1 MGPSCLKQSLLNSSF
16 SYGSFFSGM
25 GTAEA
30 AVERAATLARARS
43 LNAKARLAFACDFD
57 KGCQAL
63 LMQTCRDHGACL
75 IGDVMQTMNA
85 KARWWAASGSCFTTR
100 LAKAMAVP
108 EKAQQCRV
116 PCLSHRQLCT
126 LQAEDMLVGGSPC
139 VDFSKAGL
147 LKGLEGPSSPTLI
160 AWIRRAR
167 QAKVAVHENVDG
179 CPDTPFY
186 ALAVTHHWW
195 KFLVETSD
203 TGFGRIVTRKRVYRI
218 FIRKDCKLV
227 LLMQSFL
234 LC

>member
-167 QAKVAVHENVDG
+167 HAKVAVHENVDG
-179 CPDTPFY
+179 CPDTSMP
-186 ALAVTHHWW
+186 LRSLTIGGSSWW
-195 KFLVETSD
+195 KPATPGSAAL
-203 TGFGRIVTRKRVYRI
+203 
-218 FIRKDCKLV
+218 
-227 LLMQSFL
+227 
-234 LC
+234 